1 MLYMRGHSADYDAWR
16 DEDGMEGWGYS
27 DLLPHF
33 RRSED
38 LVSLAGDESEMWHGR
53 GGEMGVTKDN
63 YKEPITAAFMAAG
76 AELGYGVGDLNGE
89 MESGGFSPAHVTMT
103 RGERLGTFRAFAERW
118 EGAGLTV
125 LPFSLA
131 SRVVGLHTGRATGL
145 ELIRFGRTE
154 HYSATR
160 EVILSAGSIGSPHLL
175 QLSGVGDRDQL
186 VAAGVEPVLHLPG
199 VGANLQDHL
208 CLGLSFDT
216 EPGQAL
222 DPVIPPAAV
231 LEYLSTG
238 GGPLSSMGCSAL
250 AQVKTELQD
259 PTDPRPDIQLHLLAI
274 SSSTDYGHQLFY
286 NLGYKDVVWPWI
298 APHTGHSSA
307 MVMPTLSRPRSRG
320 SVTLR
325 SPDPAQPPA
334 IQPNYLADPHDRQ
347 VLLAAVNLSLAL
359 VDTAALRG
367 IGATL
372 WGEDE
377 LCGSRGLGL
386 EFGTTAYWDCYIS
399 QYTATIYHPVGTC
412 AMGTVLDNRWVYSIF
427 SKDI

>member
-1 MLYMRGHSADYDAWR
+1 M
-16 DEDGMEGWGYS
+16 
-27 DLLPHF
+27 
-33 RRSED
+33 
-38 LVSLAGDESEMWHGR
+38 
-53 GGEMGVTKDN
+53 N
-63 YKEPITAAFMAAG
+63 
-76 AELGYGVGDLNGE
+76 
-89 MESGGFSPAHVTMT
+89 
-103 RGERLGTFRAFAERW
+103 
-118 EGAGLTV
+118 
-125 LPFSLA
+125 
-131 SRVVGLHTGRATGL
+131 
-145 ELIRFGRTE
+145 
-154 HYSATR
+154 
-160 EVILSAGSIGSPHLL
+160 
-175 QLSGVGDRDQL
+175 
-186 VAAGVEPVLHLPG
+186 
-199 VGANLQDHL
+199 
-208 CLGLSFDT
+208 
-216 EPGQAL
+216 
-222 DPVIPPAAV
+222 PP
-231 LEYLSTG
+231 
-238 GGPLSSMGCSAL
+238 
-250 AQVKTELQD
+250 KTELQD

-334 IQPNYLADPHDRQ
+334 IQPNYLADPRDRQ

-427 SKDI
+427 SKDIWRSCVWTGKYCSLNKYGSTRSCTALFVNFSFVLVIFHLWFKGLF